1 MALGNVTGVNIN
13 NDTIT
18 ISVGSDQLIVQACK
32 PEILRVDYQPSGRSS
47 ADTQV
52 IDPNKT
58 WTIGNIA
65 SIDTVSD
72 PMVITT
78 KKMIVKISKSPCRIS
93 VYNLSNKLIIQ
104 EQGNGGVYS
113 GGVKLSHDAAD
124 NFYGIGEDGSVL
136 KNNGGSVYAGNQGHS
151 GAPFVWSNNGYG
163 VLVDSDGGKFL
174 IASSTL
180 EFSNVSKIDTE
191 FYIMVGK
198 PADIMSAL
206 AEISGKPP
214 MFPKWA
220 MGFTNTEWGITES
233 ELTSIVDTY
242 RSKEIPIDNYCL
254 DFDWKKWG
262 EDNYG
267 DFIWNTT
274 KFPSSASGT
283 LKSAM
288 AAKGIKL
295 TGILKPRIHTG
306 TVQATDV
313 TNGGWWLPGSSPY
326 TDYCSGKLVRN
337 IDFSQSGLRTWYFN
351 HLKAAFDNGIVGWWN
366 DEADVDFDNWGHFNM
381 EKCMY
386 EGQRAYKNQRVWSI
400 SRNFYLG
407 AQRYAYGMW
416 TGDINTGFDSMSDQ
430 RRRLIGSLNLGL
442 VKWGMDTGGFIGDPS
457 PENYAR
463 WIQFSAFTPIFRVH
477 GQENKQRQPW
487 KYGTTAEAAAKKVM
501 QLRYQLIPYIYS
513 YERQAY
519 ETGVGLVKPLVF
531 DYPSDSN
538 VASYKDA
545 WMFGDHML
553 VSPVVDQ
560 GQTAKSIYLPAGT
573 WIDYFKGTK
582 YTGGQTISYQVDS
595 ATWAD
600 VPLFIKKG
608 AIIPSQDFVNYVGE
622 KTIATIYVD
631 VFPDTQETS
640 FKYYDDDGET
650 YDYESGE
657 YFVQTMT
664 AKADTNSATF
674 TLSSQSGS
682 FTPDVK
688 YYLVKLHFD
697 GATTV
702 KINGNAVT
710 QYSNSSALQSAA
722 GEGWATGRDIYG
734 TVFYVKVAAG
744 SAKSIVAA
752 IKEDI
757 DPPTAPTNLQSTKQ
771 TGNTISLSWTAST
784 DDVAVVG
791 YQVFRDG
798 VRVTSSLVQGTT
810 YTDMGL
816 TVNTTYQYNVI
827 AQDTAGHLSTAS
839 NTISTTTGSIK
850 DLPAPTN
857 LQATGETKDTV
868 SLSWTASTDASVIGY
883 EIYRDN
889 TKVSGGSLVI
899 GTTYIDTG
907 LAAETSYSYYVVAKD
922 AAGKAS
928 PASNEIKTTTKPE
941 TSKTTIVTFTINNAT
956 TYWGQNVYITGNI
969 AELSN
974 WSPANAKGP
983 ASCPNYPNWT
993 ITLELPAGQAIEF
1006 KSIKKDG
1013 SGNVVW
1019 EGGNNH
1025 TYTVPTSDTGNVT
1038 INWQN

>member
-1 MALGNVTGVNIN
+1 MALGNVTGVNVN
-13 NDTIT
+13 NDTLT

-32 PEILRVDYQPSGRSS
+32 PEILRVDYQPSGKSS

-58 WTIGNIA
+58 WTTGNIA

-72 PMVITT
+72 PMVVTT
-78 KKMIVKISKSPCRIS
+78 NKMIVKISKSPCRIS
-93 VYNLSNKLIIQ
+93 VYNFSNKLLIQ
-104 EQGNGGVYS
+104 EQSAGGVYS
-113 GGVKLSHDAAD
+113 GGVKLSHDSTD

-163 VLVDSDGGKFL
+163 VLVDSDGGKFS
-174 IASSTL
+174 IASTTL
-180 EFSNVSKIDTE
+180 EFSSVSKTDTE

-198 PADIMSAL
+198 PAEIMSAL

-242 RSKEIPIDNYCL
+242 RSKQIPIDNYCL

-274 KFPSSASGT
+274 KFPSSTSGT
-283 LKSAM
+283 LKSTM
-288 AAKGIKL
+288 DAKGIKL
-295 TGILKPRIHTG
+295 TGILKPRVHKD

-313 TNGGWWLPGSSPY
+313 TNGGWWLPGSNFY
-326 TDYCSGKLVRN
+326 TDYCSKKAVRN
-337 IDFSQSGLRTWYFN
+337 IDFSKAGLRTWFFN
-351 HLKAAFDNGIVGWWN
+351 HLKTAFDNGIVGWWN
-366 DEADVDFDNWGHFNM
+366 DEADVDFDNWGHFYM
-381 EKCMY
+381 QKAMY
-386 EGQRAYKNQRVWSI
+386 DGQREYKNQRVWSI

-407 AQRYAYGMW
+407 AQRYAYGLW
-416 TGDINTGFDSMSDQ
+416 TGDISTGFDSMSDQ
-430 RRRLIGSLNLGL
+430 RRRLIGSINLGMA
-442 VKWGMDTGGFIGDPS
+442 KWGMDTGGFIGDPS

-501 QLRYQLIPYIYS
+501 QLRYKLLPYIYS

-553 VSPVVDQ
+553 VAPVGDQ
-560 GQTAKSIYLPAGT
+560 GQTMKSIYLPAGT
-573 WIDYFKGTK
+573 WIDYFNGTK
-582 YTGGQTISYQVDS
+582 YPGAQTINYKVNSS
-595 ATWAD
+595 TWDD
-600 VPLFIKKG
+600 VPLFIKNG

-622 KTIATIYVD
+622 KKITTIYVD
-631 VFPDTQETS
+631 VFPDTQQTS
-640 FKYYDDDGET
+640 LKYYDDDGET
-650 YDYESGE
+650 YDYENGK
-657 YFVQTMT
+657 YFEQTMT
-664 AKADTNSATF
+664 AQADANVATF
-674 TLSSQSGS
+674 TIGS
-682 FTPDVK
+682 KNGSYTPDVR
-688 YYLVKLHFD
+688 YYLVKLHYA

-702 KINGNAVT
+702 RIDGSTVT
-710 QYSNSSALQSAA
+710 QYSNYSNLLNAT
-722 GEGWATGRDIYG
+722 GEGWAIGVDTYG
-734 TVFYVKVAAG
+734 VVIYVKVAAG
-744 SAKSIVAA
+744 SAKTIVAA
-752 IKEDI
+752 KKEDI
-757 DPPTAPTNLQSTKQ
+757 DPPTAPTDLEVLKK
-771 TGNTISLSWTAST
+771 TGNTISLAWTAST

-798 VRVTSSLVQGTT
+798 VNITQNLVQGTS
-810 YTDMGL
+810 YTDSGL
-816 TVNTTYQYNVI
+816 AISTTYKYYVI
-827 AQDTAGHLSTAS
+827 AKDTAGHLSLAS
-839 NTISTTTGSIK
+839 NTASVTTDSTK
-850 DLPAPTN
+850 DLVAPTN
-857 LQATGETKDTV
+857 LMPIAETKDTV
-868 SLSWTASTDASVIGY
+868 TLSWTASTDSSVVGY
-883 EIYRDN
+883 EVYRDS

-922 AAGKAS
+922 AAGKVS
-928 PASNEIKTTTKPE
+928 PASNEIKATTKSE

-956 TYWGQNVYITGNI
+956 TYWGQNVYITGSI
-969 AELSN
+969 SELSN
-974 WSPANAKGP
+974 WTPANAKGP
-983 ASCPNYPNWT
+983 ASCPNYPTWT

-1006 KSIKKDG
+1006 KAIKKDD
-1013 SGNVVW
+1013 SGKIVW

-1025 TYTVPTSDTGNVT
+1025 TYSVPTSGTGNVT

>member
-1 MALGNVTGVNIN
+1 MALGNVTAVTAKD
-13 NDTIT
+13 DTLT
-18 ISVGSDQLIVQACK
+18 IFVGSDQLIIQACK
-32 PEILRVDYQPSGRSS
+32 PEIIRVDYQPSGQSS

-52 IDPNKT
+52 IDPNKIWGT
-58 WTIGNIA
+58 GNVASFDIA
-65 SIDTVSD
+65 SST
-72 PMVITT
+72 MVITT
-78 KKMIVKISKSPCRIS
+78 NKMIVKISKNPCRIS
-93 VYNLSNKLIIQ
+93 VYDTSNQLLIQ
-104 EQGNGGVYS
+104 EQSAGGVYS
-113 GGVKLSHDAAD
+113 GGVKFTHGAAD
-124 NFYGIGEDGSVL
+124 NFYGIGEDGAIL
-136 KNNGGSVYAGNQGHS
+136 KNSGGSVYAGNQGHS

-163 VLVDSDGGKFL
+163 VLVDSDGGKFS
-174 IASSTL
+174 IASTTL
-180 EFSNVSKIDTE
+180 EFSSVSKTDTE

-198 PADIMSAL
+198 PVEIMSAL

-242 RSKEIPIDNYCL
+242 RSKQIPIDNYCL

-274 KFPSSASGT
+274 KFPDSTSGA

-295 TGILKPRIHTG
+295 TGILKPRVHTG

-337 IDFSQSGLRTWYFN
+337 LDFSKSGLRTWFFN

-366 DEADVDFDNWGHFNM
+366 DEADVNFDNWGHFNM
-381 EKCMY
+381 EKGMY

-416 TGDINTGFDSMSDQ
+416 TGDIGTGFDSMADQ
-430 RRRLIGSLNLGL
+430 RRRMLGSINLGL
-442 VKWGMDTGGFIGDPS
+442 AKWGMDTGGFVGDPS
-457 PENYAR
+457 SENYAR

-487 KYGTTAEAAAKKVM
+487 VYGAIAEAAAKKVM
-501 QLRYQLIPYIYS
+501 QLRYTLIPYIYS

-531 DYPSDSN
+531 DYPTDSN
-538 VASYKDA
+538 VAGYYDA
-545 WMFGDHML
+545 WMFGDHLL
-553 VSPVVDQ
+553 VAPVITQ
-560 GQTAKSIYLPAGT
+560 GQTVKNIYLPAGT
-573 WIDYFKGTK
+573 WIDYFNGTT
-582 YTGGQTISYQVDS
+582 YTGGNTISYQVNS
-595 ATWAD
+595 STWDD

-622 KTIATIYVD
+622 KVIKTVYVD
-631 VFPDTQETS
+631 VFPDTQQTS
-640 FKYYDDDGET
+640 FNYYDDDGQT
-650 YDYESGE
+650 YNYEDGT
-657 YFVQTMT
+657 YFTQAMT
-664 AKADTNSATF
+664 AHSDANTATF
-674 TLSSQSGS
+674 NIGSPSSGTY
-682 FTPDVK
+682 TPDVQ
-688 YYLVKLHFD
+688 YYLVKLHFQ

-702 KINGNAVT
+702 TVNGNTVT
-710 QYSNSSALQSAA
+710 KYSSYSVLQSAT
-722 GEGWATGRDIYG
+722 GEGWATETDIYG

-744 SAKSIVAA
+744 SVKTIVASK
-752 IKEDI
+752 KEDI

-791 YQVFRDG
+791 YQVFRNG
-798 VRVTSSLVQGTT
+798 VNVTPNLVQATT
-810 YTDMGL
+810 YTD
-816 TVNTTYQYNVI
+816 
-827 AQDTAGHLSTAS
+827 
-839 NTISTTTGSIK
+839 
-850 DLPAPTN
+850 
-857 LQATGETKDTV
+857 
-868 SLSWTASTDASVIGY
+868 
-883 EIYRDN
+883 
-889 TKVSGGSLVI
+889 
-899 GTTYIDTG
+899 TG
-907 LAAETSYSYYVVAKD
+907 LSAETTYSYYVIAKD
-922 AAGKAS
+922 SVGTVS
-928 PASNEIKTTTKPE
+928 PNSNKINVTTKPE

-969 AELSN
+969 SELSN

-983 ASCPNYPNWT
+983 ASCPNYPTWT
-993 ITLELPAGQAIEF
+993 ITLGLPAGQAIEF
-1006 KSIKKDG
+1006 KAIKKDG
-1013 SGNVVW
+1013 SGNIVW